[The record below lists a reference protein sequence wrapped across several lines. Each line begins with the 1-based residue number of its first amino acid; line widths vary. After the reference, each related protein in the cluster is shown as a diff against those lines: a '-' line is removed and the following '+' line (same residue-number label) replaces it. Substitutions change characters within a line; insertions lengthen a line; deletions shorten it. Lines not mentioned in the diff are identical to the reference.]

1 MSFTATVEAGMI
13 KLPPEMIVPDGTK
26 VRIETVEKTS
36 RHRFASE
43 DLIGSVDGDGIP
55 ATNEQVRKI
64 MGCSR

>member
-1 MSFTATVEAGMI
+1 MSFIATVEAGMI
-13 KLPPEMIVPDGTK
+13 KLPPEMTVPDGTK
-26 VRIETVEKTS
+26 VRIETVEKAS